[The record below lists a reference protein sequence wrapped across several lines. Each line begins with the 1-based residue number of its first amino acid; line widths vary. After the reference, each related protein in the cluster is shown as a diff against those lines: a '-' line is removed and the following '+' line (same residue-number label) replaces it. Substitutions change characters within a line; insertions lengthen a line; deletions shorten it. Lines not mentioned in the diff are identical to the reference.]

1 MKLEFVEVEGFRG
14 FRRRARFDVPAG
26 FMVVAGRNG
35 VGKST
40 ILDAIDFALTGTSTS
55 TMLKKPRAADSMS
68 TCGG

>member
-1 MKLEFVEVEGFRG
+1 MKLDFVEFEGFRG

-40 ILDAIDFALTGTSTS
+40 ILDAIDYALSGNINKYDVEKANPATW
-55 TMLKKPRAADSMS
+55 LRRCA
-68 TCGG
+68 